1 MSRVKICMIG
11 AGFFAGFMHGPVLRT
26 LAQRD
31 PELELAAI
39 CDLDAERAEKLAA
52 VSGFQRSYTDF
63 RKMLETERPD
73 GVLQLT
79 PVSAT
84 AAVGEAVLAAGYPV
98 MIEKPPGRN
107 RAEILRLIQAS
118 RANRTPAMVAFNRRY
133 SPLLARGVEILKQE
147 VPGEKLE
154 HIRCDFFRSE
164 RFDPDFSTTAVHG
177 IDAVRHLSGSRYRE
191 VAFHYQELE
200 RDGKKICNFF
210 LTGFMEDGCS
220 AQLSFCP
227 STGALLERF
236 TLNTRSR
243 TVIIETTP
251 PGGGCDFPGRIFVYQ
266 GGRLLR
272 MEPPPAHEFDR
283 EEFYLAGYYD
293 EDRRFIEQLR
303 HGFSLQND
311 LELSLQAVEIADA
324 CRNRKAVW
332 QASPADRQ

>member
-1 MSRVKICMIG
+1 MNRVKICVIG
-11 AGFFAGFMHGPVLRT
+11 AGFFAGFMHGPVLRK
-26 LAQRD
+26 LAQQD

-39 CDLDAERAEKLAA
+39 CDLDAKRAEKLADTC
-52 VSGFQRSYTDF
+52 GFRRSYTDF

-73 GVLQLT
+73 GVFLLT

-107 RAEILRLIQAS
+107 RTEILRLIRAS
-118 RANRTPAMVAFNRRY
+118 RQNHVPAMVAFNRRY
-133 SPLLARGVEILKQE
+133 SPLLARGTEILEQE
-147 VPGEKLE
+147 VPGEEVE
-154 HIRCDFFRSE
+154 HIRCDFFRNE

-210 LTGFMEDGCS
+210 LTGILNNGCA

-251 PGGGCDFPGRIFVYQ
+251 PGGGCDFPGRLFVY
-266 GGRLLR
+266 GAGRLLR

-283 EEFYLAGYYD
+283 EEFYLAGYYE

-303 HGFSLQND
+303 GGFATQND

-324 CRNRKAVW
+324 CRNRETVW
-332 QASPADRQ
+332 QDSPADR